1 MRRALAR
8 REFLGAS
15 VAMPLDSGGVT
26 QLFRSGDMESVDH
39 FGPAEEPSLY
49 YGPDIGAAL
58 KAAREFRGLS
68 LQDVSDA
75 TRIRRT
81 YLAAV
86 EDMRLDE
93 LPSRPFTLGYIK
105 AYAKHL
111 DFDPEEAVA
120 RFKESSPDPDEP
132 LRAPVGV
139 RRERDPRMGM
149 IFGGGILIV
158 SAIVLWNIAQRA
170 ITEDAPPPPTAPE
183 SVATAV
189 PVNPTGTLPL
199 GAPLPAP
206 VEASTPEVY
215 KTPGLEAAAA
225 ADGSADA
232 VAAAAKIRKDAEA
245 AAAANAAPLVSPG
258 TPFVARGA
266 IHGADAGAS
275 VVTLQ
280 ARKATTLIVRGS
292 DGSVYFARALTAGE
306 AYRAPNIKGLAVEAG
321 DPASVDVFVG
331 GRLKGAMTAPTATVS
346 ALAG

>member
-1 MRRALAR
+1 
-8 REFLGAS
+8 
-15 VAMPLDSGGVT
+15 MPLDSGGVT
-26 QLFRSGDMESVDH
+26 QLYSSGDIESADH
-39 FGPAEEPSLY
+39 YGPTEEPSLY

-86 EDMRLDE
+86 EDMRLEE

-111 DFDPEEAVA
+111 DLDPEEAVS

-149 IFGGGILIV
+149 IIAGGVLIV
-158 SAIVLWNIAQRA
+158 AAIVLWNIAQRA
-170 ITEDAPPPPTAPE
+170 ISEEAPPPATAPE
-183 SVATAV
+183 SVASAL
-189 PVNPTGTLPL
+189 PVAPSGTVPL

-225 ADGSADA
+225 AEGSADA
-232 VAAAAKIRKDAEA
+232 AAAAQKIRKDAELV
-245 AAAANAAPLVSPG
+245 AAANAAPLVSPG
-258 TPFVARGA
+258 TPFVARGPV
-266 IHGADAGAS
+266 HGADANAS
-275 VVTLQ
+275 TVTFQ

-292 DGSVYFARALTAGE
+292 DGSVYFARSLSAGE
-306 AYRAPNIKGLAVEAG
+306 AYRAPNTKGIAVEVG
-321 DPASVDVFVG
+321 DPASVDVFVAG
-331 GRLKGAMTAPTATVS
+331 KLKGAMTAPTATVS
-346 ALAG
+346 SLIG

>member
-1 MRRALAR
+1 M
-8 REFLGAS
+8 GAS
-15 VAMPLDSGGVT
+15 VAMPLDTGGVT
-26 QLFRSGDMESVDH
+26 QLFRSQDMDSADH
-39 FGPAEEPSLY
+39 YGPTEEPSLH

-86 EDMRLDE
+86 EDMRLEE

-111 DFDPEEAVA
+111 DLDPEEAVA
-120 RFKESSPDPDEP
+120 RFKDSSPDPDEP

-149 IFGGGILIV
+149 IIAGGILIV

-170 ITEDAPPPPTAPE
+170 ISEEAPPPPTAPV
-183 SVATAV
+183 SSAA
-189 PVNPTGTLPL
+189 PVGPSGTVPL

-232 VAAAAKIRKDAEA
+232 AAAAQKIRKDAEA
-245 AAAANAAPLVSPG
+245 VAAANAEPLVSPG

-266 IHGADAGAS
+266 VHGADANAS
-275 VVTLQ
+275 TVTLQ
-280 ARKATTLIVRGS
+280 ARKATTLIVRGP
-292 DGSVYFARALTAGE
+292 DGSVYFARALAPGE
-306 AYRAPNIKGLAVEAG
+306 SYRAPNIKGLAVETG
-321 DPASVDVFVG
+321 DPASMDVFVG

-346 ALAG
+346 SLGG

>member
-1 MRRALAR
+1 MDPA
-8 REFLGAS
+8 
-15 VAMPLDSGGVT
+15 
-26 QLFRSGDMESVDH
+26 DH
-39 FGPAEEPSLY
+39 YGPTEEPSLY

-86 EDMRLDE
+86 EDMRLEE

-111 DFDPEEAVA
+111 DLDPEEAVN

-149 IFGGGILIV
+149 IIAGGVLIV
-158 SAIVLWNIAQRA
+158 AAIVLWNIAQRA
-170 ITEDAPPPPTAPE
+170 ISEDAPPPPTAPE
-183 SVATAV
+183 SVASAA
-189 PVNPTGTLPL
+189 PVGPSGTVPL

-215 KTPGLEAAAA
+215 KTPGLEAATA

-232 VAAAAKIRKDAEA
+232 AAAAQKIRKDAEA
-245 AAAANAAPLVSPG
+245 VAAANAGPVISPG

-266 IHGADAGAS
+266 VYGADANAS
-275 VVTLQ
+275 TVTFQ
-280 ARKATTLIVRGS
+280 ARKATTLIVRSGE
-292 DGSVYFARALTAGE
+292 SVYFARSLSAGE
-306 AYRAPNIKGLAVEAG
+306 AYRAPNIQGVSVEVG
-321 DPASVDVFVG
+321 DPASIDVYVAG
-331 GRLKGAMTAPTATVS
+331 KLRGAMTAPTATVS
-346 ALAG
+346 SLAG

>member
-1 MRRALAR
+1 
-8 REFLGAS
+8 
-15 VAMPLDSGGVT
+15 MPLDSGGVT
-26 QLFRSGDMESVDH
+26 QLYRSGDMDPADT
-39 FGPAEEPSLY
+39 FGPTEEPSLH

-58 KAAREFRGLS
+58 KSAREFRGLS

-111 DFDPEEAVA
+111 GLDPEEAVS

-139 RRERDPRMGM
+139 RRERDPRMGA
-149 IFGGGILIV
+149 IVASGVLIV

-170 ITEDAPPPPTAPE
+170 ISEDAPPPPTAP
-183 SVATAV
+183 
-189 PVNPTGTLPL
+189 PVSSGPAGPSGPSGPMNV

-232 VAAAAKIRKDAEA
+232 AVAAARIRKDAEA
-245 AAAANAAPLVSPG
+245 AAALTAEPLVSPG
-258 TPFVARGA
+258 TPFVARGPV
-266 IHGADAGAS
+266 HGADAAAS
-275 VVTLQ
+275 TITFQ
-280 ARKATTLIVRGS
+280 ARKATTLIVRGA
-292 DGSVYFARALTAGE
+292 DGSVYFARTLPAGE
-306 AYRAPNIKGLAVEAG
+306 AYRAPNIKGVSIEAS
-321 DPASVDVFVG
+321 DPSAVDVFVA
-331 GRLKGAMTAPTATVS
+331 GRLKGAMTSPTASVAS
-346 ALAG
+346 FQP

>member
-1 MRRALAR
+1 MRRALAG
-8 REFLGAS
+8 REYVGAS

-26 QLFRSGDMESVDH
+26 QLYRSGDMESADH
-39 FGPAEEPSLY
+39 FGPTEEPSLH

-58 KAAREFRGLS
+58 KSAREFRGLS

-86 EDMRLDE
+86 EDMRLEE

-111 DFDPEEAVA
+111 DLDPEAAVS

-149 IFGGGILIV
+149 IVAGGVLIV

-170 ITEDAPPPPTAPE
+170 ISEEAPPPPTAPE
-183 SVATAV
+183 SVASAA
-189 PVNPTGTLPL
+189 PVGPVGAMPL

-215 KTPGLEAAAA
+215 KTPGLEAATA

-232 VAAAAKIRKDAEA
+232 AAAAQKIRKDAEVV
-245 AAAANAAPLVSPG
+245 AAANAEPVVSSG
-258 TPFVARGA
+258 AAFVARGPV
-266 IHGADAGAS
+266 HGADANAS
-275 VVTLQ
+275 LVTFQ
-280 ARKATTLIVRGS
+280 ARKPTTLIVRGA
-292 DGSVYFARALTAGE
+292 DGSVYFARALAAGE
-306 AYRAPNIKGLAVEAG
+306 AYRAPNMKGVAVEVG

-346 ALAG
+346 SLAG